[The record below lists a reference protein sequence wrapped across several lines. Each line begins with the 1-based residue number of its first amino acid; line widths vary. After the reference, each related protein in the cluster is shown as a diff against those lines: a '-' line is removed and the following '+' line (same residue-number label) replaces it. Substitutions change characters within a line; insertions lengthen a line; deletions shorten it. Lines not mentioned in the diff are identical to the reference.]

1 MKCCYFFTQTF
12 QQCHLHKGL
21 LSYSS
26 FCILV
31 LTNFF
36 KILSPTRY
44 SERVNIEAHLF
55 SLQTKRKGNN
65 QRPYVPPEGRLVM
78 DINKAWQIMESAEHD
93 REMALRQEL
102 IR

>member
-1 MKCCYFFTQTF
+1 MYFSQPMFF
-12 QQCHLHKGL
+12 
-21 LSYSS
+21 
-26 FCILV
+26 
-31 LTNFF
+31 LT
-36 KILSPTRY
+36 LSPTRY

>member
-1 MKCCYFFTQTF
+1 MPPSQMPPTATVAFAF
-12 QQCHLHKGL
+12 Q
-21 LSYSS
+21 
-26 FCILV
+26 
-31 LTNFF
+31 LTNFV
-36 KILSPTRY
+36 KTLSPTRY

>member
-1 MKCCYFFTQTF
+1 MLSFF
-12 QQCHLHKGL
+12 
-21 LSYSS
+21 YSDIS
-26 FCILV
+26 AMPPSQRPSTATVAFAV
-31 LTNFF
+31 HLTNFF
-36 KILSPTRY
+36 KTLSPNRY

>member
-1 MKCCYFFTQTF
+1 MASVFR
-12 QQCHLHKGL
+12 
-21 LSYSS
+21 
-26 FCILV
+26 
-31 LTNFF
+31 
-36 KILSPTRY
+36 RY

-65 QRPYVPPEGRLVM
+65 QRPYVPPEGRLLM
-78 DINKAWQIMESAEHD
+78 DINRAWQVMESAEHD

>member
-1 MKCCYFFTQTF
+1 MKALYRY
-12 QQCHLHKGL
+12 G
-21 LSYSS
+21 S

-31 LTNFF
+31 NQCFF
-36 KILSPTRY
+36 QTLSPTRY